1 LRGAAA
7 ARAILDRS
15 MRRLAI
21 LDDYQDVA
29 RSYADW
35 TRLQPHVDLSVF
47 NDHLSDLDDL
57 ATRLEP
63 FELILAMR
71 ERTPFPRELIER
83 LPNLRLLVTTGS
95 ANRAIDVAAAAEA
108 AVVVC
113 GTGYAGS
120 STLELI
126 WGLIIATMRNIVAED
141 AAVRAGRW
149 QVSVGSELAG
159 RTIGI
164 VGLGRLGA
172 RVAQIAAAFEME
184 VIAWS
189 QNLTAER
196 AEAAGARLV
205 ERDELFA
212 TADVVTLHVVLSDR
226 TRGLVGARE
235 LGLMKPTAHLVNTS
249 RGPIVDEDALIAA
262 LRAGSIAGAALDVF
276 DVEPL
281 PEGHPLRS
289 LPNTVITP
297 HIGYVAHDQYVR
309 FFGGALEAIEAFL
322 AGSPIR
328 VL

>member
-1 LRGAAA
+1 
-7 ARAILDRS
+7 

-95 ANRAIDVAAAAEA
+95 ANRAIDLAAAAEA

>member
-1 LRGAAA
+1 ML
-7 ARAILDRS
+7 
-15 MRRLAI
+15 RLAI

-35 TRLQPHVDLSVF
+35 TRLERDVEITAF
-47 NDHLSDLDDL
+47 GDHLSDLDPL
-57 ATRLEP
+57 AARLQP
-63 FELILAMR
+63 FELILVMR

-95 ANRAIDVAAAAEA
+95 ANRSIDLAAAAQA

-113 GTGYAGS
+113 GTGYTGS
-120 STLELI
+120 STLELV

-141 AAVRAGRW
+141 AAVRAGHW

-164 VGLGRLGA
+164 VGLGRLGT
-172 RVAQIAAAFEME
+172 RVAEIAAAFEME

-196 AEAAGARLV
+196 AASAGARLV

-212 TADVVTLHVVLSDR
+212 SADVVTLHVVLSDR

-235 LGLMKPTAHLVNTS
+235 LALMKPTAHLVNTS
-249 RGPIVDEDALIAA
+249 RGPIVDEGALIAA

-281 PEGHPLRS
+281 PAGHPLRS

-297 HIGYVAHDQYVR
+297 HIGYVARDQYER

-322 AGSPIR
+322 AGAPIR
-328 VL
+328 VIQG